1 MHRPG
6 NRIAPGLRSAARP
19 HHATGPT
26 PLAPILDGSTTGW
39 HTAFAERLRGPLDPA
54 ALQAA
59 LGAVAAH
66 QDALRYRI
74 VDGAGVVDPPGVVPL
89 AVIDLTDAP
98 PGVLDA
104 RLADLARTA
113 FDPADGLWRA
123 ALYRLGTDDHVL
135 AVAGHRAVFDDRTQA
150 LLYAELASAYPAATG
165 LPPMP
170 TTFAGYVAGRRG
182 RSDLSWWSAHL
193 AGVAP
198 RLDLPADGSHRGRR
212 PVRHGFAA
220 ALLDPAAC
228 AGVGDLARS
237 LGATPAAVLLAALGV
252 VLARLTGQ
260 ADFVI
265 GSPTVGARSPAS
277 ERLIGSLAEIAPL
290 RLHPDPATSFASHV
304 RQARDELLE
313 ALTNPAVGLA
323 GSDAL
328 VQVLFETVDAEAPAL
343 ELAGLAAQPVP
354 LPTPTPVEL
363 TIRCVPEGDRLRLA
377 AAYDADRYRPE
388 RISALLATLGH
399 LLAQAVTSPGRYTG
413 EFALRPD
420 DQPAPDRDQT
430 VVDRLGR
437 RTAVGELGEIVV
449 RWAGGWLGTG
459 RPGRYRPDGTVE
471 PAGPV
476 PAGRPVTPMG
486 AASS

>member
-59 LGAVAAH
+59 LGAVATR

-198 RLDLPADGSHRGRR
+198 RLEL
-212 PVRHGFAA
+212 
-220 ALLDPAAC
+220 
-228 AGVGDLARS
+228 
-237 LGATPAAVLLAALGV
+237 PAAVLLAALGV

-277 ERLIGSLAEIAPL
+277 EPLIGSLAEIAPL
-290 RLHPDPATSFASHV
+290 RLRPDPATSFASHV

-313 ALTNPAVGLA
+313 ALAHPTVGPAV
-323 GSDAL
+323 SDAL
-328 VQVLFETVDAEAPAL
+328 VQVLFETV
-343 ELAGLAAQPVP
+343 
-354 LPTPTPVEL
+354 
-363 TIRCVPEGDRLRLA
+363 
-377 AAYDADRYRPE
+377 
-388 RISALLATLGH
+388 
-399 LLAQAVTSPGRYTG
+399 
-413 EFALRPD
+413 
-420 DQPAPDRDQT
+420 
-430 VVDRLGR
+430 
-437 RTAVGELGEIVV
+437 
-449 RWAGGWLGTG
+449 
-459 RPGRYRPDGTVE
+459 
-471 PAGPV
+471 
-476 PAGRPVTPMG
+476 
-486 AASS
+486 